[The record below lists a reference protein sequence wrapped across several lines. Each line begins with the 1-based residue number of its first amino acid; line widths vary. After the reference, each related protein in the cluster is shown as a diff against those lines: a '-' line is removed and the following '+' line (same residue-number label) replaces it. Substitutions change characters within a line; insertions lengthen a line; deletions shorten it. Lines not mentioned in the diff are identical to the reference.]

1 MKNKMTKLPVFLLLL
16 TFFFQFSTVV
26 AQVPDAINF
35 QAIARDSDGEVMA
48 NTNIQ
53 LRLTI
58 LEGAADGTEVYQE
71 LRALTTNDYGSFS
84 FQIGR
89 DANYITVGT
98 FDEIDWAGNSKFLKI
113 DYDPTNTFTFDLSLG
128 TIEFVSVPYAFAAGD
143 VTYIDLTGV
152 QNGDVLVYNET
163 TGKFEPGQVAGGD
176 VDWADI
182 QNTPNFATVATT
194 GDYNDLTNTPSIP
207 TIPENVSEFTNDAG
221 YLTEYNETDPE
232 FTAWDKDYN
241 DLINLPTLF
250 DGDYN
255 SLSNTPVL
263 ISDFTM
269 DASAANIT
277 NLADPV
283 NAQDAATKAYV
294 DELISLFEGN
304 GMVVVDFTADNT
316 DISLGNAVIFTD
328 NSVLEATSWQWD
340 FGDGNTS
347 TEQNP
352 THTYTAEGTYT
363 VILTASNGVLSAT
376 ETKTDYLTVT
386 DGPTYGTF
394 TDSRDGTEYQT
405 ITIGSQ
411 EWMAENLKYLPSVV
425 GSTTGSETT
434 AYYYVYGYDGTNVAD
449 AKATANYNIYGV
461 LYNWPAAMDGE
472 ASSSANPSGVQ
483 GVCPTGWHLPSDDE
497 WKELEMAL
505 GMSQAEADDTGL
517 RGTNEGS
524 KLAGN
529 ASLWNSGDLE
539 NNAEFGSSGFT
550 ALPGGSRYVGGNFDF
565 VGYYGLWWS
574 ATEDSTSGAWD
585 RLLHYYH
592 SYVYRSYANK
602 ELGFSVRC
610 LRD

>member
-1 MKNKMTKLPVFLLLL
+1 MKNTLQKIVLFLIAIYSFGLSSLY
-16 TFFFQFSTVV
+16 

-35 QAIARDSDGEVMA
+35 QAIARDADGEVMA

-182 QNTPNFATVATT
+182 QNTPNFASWDQDASDDFSGSYNDLTDVPANMDTDATDDFS
-194 GDYNDLTNTPSIP
+194 GDYNDLANQPD
-207 TIPENVSEFTNDAG
+207 FTNWD
-221 YLTEYNETDPE
+221 TDETDD
-232 FTAWDKDYN
+232 FN
-241 DLINLPTLF
+241 
-250 DGDYN
+250 GDYG

-283 NAQDAATKAYV
+283 DEQDAATKSYV
-294 DELISLFEGN
+294 DELLTRIEALEESDLLNN
-304 GMVVVDFTADNT
+304 GF
-316 DISLGNAVIFTD
+316 S
-328 NSVLEATSWQWD
+328 
-340 FGDGNTS
+340 
-347 TEQNP
+347 
-352 THTYTAEGTYT
+352 
-363 VILTASNGVLSAT
+363 
-376 ETKTDYLTVT
+376 
-386 DGPTYGTF
+386 
-394 TDSRDGTEYQT
+394 DSRDGNHYNAVR
-405 ITIGSQ
+405 IGEQ
-411 EWMAENLKYLPSVV
+411 IWMAENLKYLPSVV
-425 GSTTGSETT
+425 GPGTLSETT
-434 AYYYVYGYDGTNVAD
+434 AYYYVYGYDGTNVTD
-449 AKATANYNIYGV
+449 AKATTNYDTYGV
-461 LYNWPAAMDGE
+461 LYNWPASMAG
-472 ASSSANPSGVQ
+472 ATSSSTNPSGVQ
-483 GVCPTGWHLPSDDE
+483 GVCPSGWHLPSDNE
-497 WKELEMAL
+497 WKELEMEL
-505 GMSQAEADDTGL
+505 GMSQAEADDTGQ

-529 ASLWNSGDLE
+529 STLWVSGSLE
-539 NNAEFGSSGFT
+539 NDIEFGSSGFL
-550 ALPGGSRYVGGNFDF
+550 ALPGSALHSSGVFDYLNYWG
-565 VGYYGLWWS
+565 VWWTTTEEDVTKSCCRQLYHDLSNVTRLSPDKKS
-574 ATEDSTSGAWD
+574 A
-585 RLLHYYH
+585 
-592 SYVYRSYANK
+592 
-602 ELGFSVRC
+602 FSVRC
-610 LRD
+610 VRD